1 MDPITMS
8 LLVAQ
13 GVAGLGKAG
22 YGLYQQRAGREALAG
37 VEEASRMKPAE
48 YAEMLKQAK
57 AGQAVQQRID
67 EINRALSTSTEALQ
81 QSGSRAVIGG
91 IGKVTQAGTTATNQ
105 LLGQQ
110 QRDIMNALGTSAM
123 GSERQIARDTQR
135 ELMQTQMG
143 QNAINAGVQNLVGG
157 ISDIG
162 GTLGYTAAIGAGSKS
177 GSDLNTSA
185 RAENLTKQT
194 QSDIFENQFNQDPLV
209 NKQSPASSGVSAE
222 EFKKLFEG
230 FDGELSLTGL
240 EDVQEMDQ
248 GGVVKTP
255 GEFNHNS
262 NPIYMVQDG
271 DVIGEMTGD
280 EYVLNPPQAKK
291 IAAQS
296 KYFRNLLKTKRF
308 K

>member
-1 MDPITMS
+1 MDPITTS
-8 LLVAQ
+8 LLVAE

-81 QSGSRAVIGG
+81 QLGSRAVIGG

-105 LLGQQ
+105 LLSQQ
-110 QRDIMNALGTSAM
+110 QRDIMSALGASAM

-135 ELMQTQMG
+135 ELMQTQMA

-194 QSDIFENQFNQDPLV
+194 QSDIFENQFNKDPLV